1 MTRAYLPSTL
11 GDLARDW
18 EAAGPAAQGA
28 VRAADESEEAE
39 HEALTAAA
47 DVSAARVAGAPDGS
61 RRRVVVVVESGAD
74 LSAPRWADVA
84 AVHADA
90 DDDTD
95 PDDEL
100 GWWATQ
106 EVPELLGR
114 G

>member
-18 EAAGPAAQGA
+18 EAAGPATAGA
-28 VRAADESEEAE
+28 VLAADESEGAE
-39 HEALTAAA
+39 HDALMAAA
-47 DVSAARVAGAPDGS
+47 EVSAARVEGAPDGA
-61 RRRVVVVVESGAD
+61 RRRVVVVVGSGAD
-74 LSAPRWADVA
+74 AAAPRWSDVV

-95 PDDEL
+95 PDDDL

-114 G
+114 S